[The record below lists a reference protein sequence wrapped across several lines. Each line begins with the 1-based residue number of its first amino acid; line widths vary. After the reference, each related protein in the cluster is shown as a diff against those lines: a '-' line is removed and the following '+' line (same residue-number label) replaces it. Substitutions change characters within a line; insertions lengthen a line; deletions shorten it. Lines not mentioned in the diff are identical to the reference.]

1 VAVHVDVIKNE
12 WLAGTQHRLAW
23 VETNEAGH
31 VTVHGDQPDHWRL
44 QLERIIGH
52 ALEGSGVLNEL
63 HEKLSGTALSAT
75 EPHDSTSCPFRDAEH
90 ASLQGTPVPDP
101 PRVGAR

>member
-23 VETNEAGH
+23 VEADEAGR
-31 VTVHGDQPDHWRL
+31 VTVRGDQADHWRR
-44 QLERIIGH
+44 QLEQILGH
-52 ALEGSGVLNEL
+52 SLDGSQVLSEL
-63 HEKLSGTALSAT
+63 QDKLSGTALSAT
-75 EPHDSTSCPFRDAEH
+75 EPHEPTSCPFRHAEH
-90 ASLQGTPVPDP
+90 GTLQATPVSDP